1 MMATYCSL
9 SVHGH
14 STDAPAFPTAVSYAV
29 LHGGQLFIHMSS
41 FPMCPS
47 CSRTFLY
54 DWTTYQPSHGIEN
67 LLWKGKKE
75 KVHMSRKKEL
85 AVDDSECEDLG
96 LTVVYVFCGFLV
108 ILALRKLVLLIVTY
122 AEAIVM
128 MVAEHLLEEQ
138 LDRMAM
144 NFARPSRVVGR
155 KNVACDADEKD
166 VDEID
171 GGRGPMKSEHA
182 WNSGE
187 RRPTLDETFGRPVQG
202 NDDSSDDNLD
212 EDALSDREGSTLD
225 GLSNIV
231 KVVLD
236 SFAESLQ
243 ASHPALDTR
252 DTSRLFGELLGACGQ
267 LVAATFADVL
277 DRTGAR
283 SVSKMSEGKHSD
295 VFRVRTPG
303 GIAVLKVLHVEYID
317 RYAKQ
322 LCNHLVVSRALE
334 RLTDDRGH
342 NFTTGFVLF
351 TRALCVWDGYPR
363 ELSDACLKFAAVRQD
378 ARPRS
383 ADPIIAYR
391 QVPQPYLVLQ
401 MDYAGIPLS
410 SMKAQVLSTG
420 QAVSIF
426 RQVILTLA
434 AAEAGLNFEHRHLSL
449 DSVYVATTQRES
461 VQWKV
466 DGQWFDVPTRGV
478 VAYVADFSA
487 ARVDIDGETEFTDPL
502 PLWQDCD
509 NDAALKDIH
518 RMIGED
524 MSDGWGSH
532 CPRTN
537 VLFAYHVTRELAE
550 RVAVDRHRSGYEE
563 EEAEWNAFLEW
574 KFRLP
579 WFPSVALFA
588 CTAFASR
595 DDTSRTR
602 CYSTVVA
609 KLGRFVTRSLSSLV
623 GENG

>member
-1 MMATYCSL
+1 
-9 SVHGH
+9 
-14 STDAPAFPTAVSYAV
+14 
-29 LHGGQLFIHMSS
+29 
-41 FPMCPS
+41 
-47 CSRTFLY
+47 
-54 DWTTYQPSHGIEN
+54 
-67 LLWKGKKE
+67 
-75 KVHMSRKKEL
+75 
-85 AVDDSECEDLG
+85 
-96 LTVVYVFCGFLV
+96 
-108 ILALRKLVLLIVTY
+108 
-122 AEAIVM
+122 
-128 MVAEHLLEEQ
+128 
-138 LDRMAM
+138 
-144 NFARPSRVVGR
+144 
-155 KNVACDADEKD
+155 
-166 VDEID
+166 
-171 GGRGPMKSEHA
+171 MKSERA

-187 RRPTLDETFGRPVQG
+187 RRPMVDETFGRPVQG

-212 EDALSDREGSTLD
+212 EDAPSDQEGSTLD

-236 SFAESLQ
+236 AFAENLQ

-267 LVAATFADVL
+267 LSATTFADVL
-277 DRTGAR
+277 DRT
-283 SVSKMSEGKHSD
+283 
-295 VFRVRTPG
+295 
-303 GIAVLKVLHVEYID
+303 
-317 RYAKQ
+317 
-322 LCNHLVVSRALE
+322 ALE
-334 RLTDDRGH
+334 RLTDDGGQ

-363 ELSDACLKFAAVRQD
+363 ELSDACHKFAAVRHD

-383 ADPIIAYR
+383 VDHIIDYR

-410 SMKAQVLSTG
+410 SMQVLSTG

-449 DSVYVATTQRES
+449 DSVYVATTQREF

-466 DGQWFDVPTRGV
+466 DGKRFDVPTRGV

-487 ARVDIDGETEFTDPL
+487 ARVDIDGETEFTDPQ

-509 NDAALKDIH
+509 KDGALKDIH

-550 RVAVDRHRSGYEE
+550 RVAVDRHHSGDDE
-563 EEAEWNAFLEW
+563 EEAEWNAFQEW
-574 KFRLP
+574 KFQLP

-588 CTAFASR
+588 RSAFASR
-595 DDTSRTR
+595 DDASRTR
-602 CYSTVVA
+602 FSSTVVA
-609 KLGRFVTRSLSSLV
+609 KLGSFVTRSLSSLV
-623 GENG
+623 REDR

>member
-1 MMATYCSL
+1 
-9 SVHGH
+9 
-14 STDAPAFPTAVSYAV
+14 
-29 LHGGQLFIHMSS
+29 
-41 FPMCPS
+41 
-47 CSRTFLY
+47 
-54 DWTTYQPSHGIEN
+54 
-67 LLWKGKKE
+67 
-75 KVHMSRKKEL
+75 
-85 AVDDSECEDLG
+85 
-96 LTVVYVFCGFLV
+96 
-108 ILALRKLVLLIVTY
+108 
-122 AEAIVM
+122 
-128 MVAEHLLEEQ
+128 
-138 LDRMAM
+138 
-144 NFARPSRVVGR
+144 
-155 KNVACDADEKD
+155 
-166 VDEID
+166 
-171 GGRGPMKSEHA
+171 MKSERA

-187 RRPTLDETFGRPVQG
+187 RRPMVDETFGRPVQG

-212 EDALSDREGSTLD
+212 EDAPSDQEGSTLD

-236 SFAESLQ
+236 AFAENLQ

-267 LVAATFADVL
+267 LSATTFADVL

-283 SVSKMSEGKHSD
+283 SVVKMSEGKHSD

-322 LCNHLVVSRALE
+322 LCNHLLVARALE
-334 RLTDDRGH
+334 RLTDDGGQ

-363 ELSDACLKFAAVRQD
+363 ELSDACHKFAAVRHD

-383 ADPIIAYR
+383 VDHIIDYR

-410 SMKAQVLSTG
+410 SMQVLSTG

-449 DSVYVATTQRES
+449 DSVYVATTQREF

-466 DGQWFDVPTRGV
+466 DGKRFDVPTRGV

-487 ARVDIDGETEFTDPL
+487 ARVDIDGETEFTDPQ

-509 NDAALKDIH
+509 KDGALKDIH

-550 RVAVDRHRSGYEE
+550 RVAVDRHHSGDDE
-563 EEAEWNAFLEW
+563 EEAEWNAFQEW
-574 KFRLP
+574 KFQLP

-588 CTAFASR
+588 RSAFASR
-595 DDTSRTR
+595 DDASRTR
-602 CYSTVVA
+602 FSSTVVA
-609 KLGRFVTRSLSSLV
+609 KLGSFVTRSLSSLV
-623 GENG
+623 REDR